1 MTKTSDRHVG
11 QQRYVAAL
19 GWRALNRLY
28 DPALRL
34 TMPER
39 RLRTLILEQAG
50 VRDGQKVLDVG
61 SGTGSLLILLSER
74 RHRADLVGVDGD
86 VGMIKLAQQKARR
99 SHATLAWTA
108 GLAFCLPFRSEVFD
122 RVLTTLVLHHLSTQN
137 KERALGEMRRVLRP
151 GDELHIADWGKP
163 HTKLMRLAS
172 VSLKL
177 FEPSDGTVANLQGRL
192 PELCTAAGFCEVVQT
207 ASLSTMFGTV
217 ALLSARR
224 PL

>member
-1 MTKTSDRHVG
+1 MT

-39 RLRTLILEQAG
+39 RLRGLILEQAA

-61 SGTGSLLILLSER
+61 SGTGSLLIMLSDRSR
-74 RHRADLVGVDGD
+74 RAHLVGVDGD
-86 VGMIKLAQQKARR
+86 LGMIKLARRKAAS
-99 SHATLAWTA
+99 SHTTIAWTA
-108 GLAFCLPFRSEVFD
+108 GFAFCLPFRSKAFD

-137 KERALGEMRRVLRP
+137 KERALGEMFRVLRP
-151 GDELHIADWGKP
+151 GSELHIADWGKP
-163 HTKLMRLAS
+163 HTKLMRFAS
-172 VSLKL
+172 LSLKL
-177 FEPSDGTVANLQGRL
+177 FEPGDGTLANLQGRL
-192 PELCTAAGFCEVVQT
+192 PALCIAAGFCEVIQT
-207 ASLSTMFGTV
+207 ANLSTMFGTV
-217 ALLSARR
+217 TLLSARR